1 MATHFHHK
9 PNLYS
14 SHVQLKVSALARSIE
29 YYTTIIGFKVLK
41 QTETEAYLTADG
53 QTSLV
58 SLVEVPNAAPLQPGF
73 TGLYHLALLLPSR
86 KDLGNIVQH
95 FVNLNVRLGAADHD
109 VSEALYLN
117 DPDGNGIEIYI
128 DRDESEWTWSEG
140 EQVHMVTEQ
149 LNFQPILA
157 AADGKWDGLPAGT
170 VMGHVHLSVA
180 SLDKSEHFYTNVLDY
195 KVVTRFGAQALFI
208 STGKYHH
215 HFGLNTWN
223 SNNGHAPTE
232 EMVGLK
238 SVTVVLKDAAYAE
251 TVKQSLR
258 DNDYVVE
265 QFVAAPQF
273 GGKQVFSTIDP
284 NGLRIVFTIE
294 GY

>member
-1 MATHFHHK
+1 MATHFHKK
-9 PNLYS
+9 PNLYPA
-14 SHVQLKVSALARSIE
+14 HVQLKVSDLVRSIE

-58 SLVEVPNAAPLQPGF
+58 SLVEVQNAQPLKQGF
-73 TGLYHLALLLPSR
+73 AGLYHLALLLPSR

-95 FVNLNVRLGAADHD
+95 FVNMNIRLGAADHD

-128 DRDESEWTWSEG
+128 DRHESEWTWNQDD
-140 EQVHMVTEQ
+140 QVHMVTEQ

-157 AADGKWDGLPAGT
+157 AADGNWNGLPADT
-170 VMGHVHLSVA
+170 VMGHVHLSVVN
-180 SLDKSEHFYTNVLDY
+180 LDKSEQFYTNVLDY
-195 KVVTRFGAQALFI
+195 NVVTRYGAQALFV

-223 SNNGHAPTE
+223 SNNGHAPTND
-232 EMVGLK
+232 MVGLK
-238 SVTVVLKDAAYAE
+238 SFTVVLKDAQYAE
-251 TVKQSLR
+251 EVKQSLTTNGFIV
-258 DNDYVVE
+258 DNFAE
-265 QFVAAPQF
+265 APAY
-273 GGKQVFSTIDP
+273 GGTQLFSTVDP
-284 NGLRIVFTIE
+284 NGLRIVFTLDGE
-294 GY
+294 

>member
-1 MATHFHHK
+1 MATHFHKK
-9 PNLYS
+9 PNLYT
-14 SHVQLKVSALARSIE
+14 SHVQLKVSNLARSIE
-29 YYTTIIGFKVLK
+29 YYTTIIGFKVLE
-41 QTETEAYLTADG
+41 QTDHTAYLTADG
-53 QTSLV
+53 TTSLV
-58 SLVEVPNAAPLQPGF
+58 SLVEVPNAQALRPGF

-128 DRDESEWTWSEG
+128 DRDESKWTWFEN

-157 AADGKWDGLPAGT
+157 EADGNWSGLPANT

-180 SLDKSEHFYTNVLDY
+180 NIEKSEQFYTKVLDY
-195 KVVTRFGAQALFI
+195 NVVTRYGAQALFV

-223 SNNGHAPTE
+223 SGNGPAPTD

-238 SVTVVLKDAAYAE
+238 SFTVVLKDLDYAE
-251 TVKQSLR
+251 TVKQSLLE
-258 DNDYVVE
+258 NGYLLE
-265 QFVAAPQF
+265 TFAHAPTY
-273 GGKQVFSTIDP
+273 GGQQLFSTLDP
-284 NGLRIVFTIE
+284 NGLRIIFTIDGE
-294 GY
+294 

>member
-1 MATHFHHK
+1 MATHFHKK
-9 PNLYS
+9 PNLYPA
-14 SHVQLKVSALARSIE
+14 HVQLKVSDLVRSIE
-29 YYTTIIGFKVLK
+29 YYTTFIGFKVLQ

-58 SLVEVPNAAPLQPGF
+58 SLVEVQNAQPLKQGF
-73 TGLYHLALLLPSR
+73 AGLYHLALLLPSR

-95 FVNLNVRLGAADHD
+95 FVNLNVRIGAADHD

-128 DRDESEWTWSEG
+128 DRHESEWTWNQD

-157 AADGKWDGLPAGT
+157 AADGNWNGLPADT
-170 VMGHVHLSVA
+170 VMGHVHLSVVN
-180 SLDKSEHFYTNVLDY
+180 LDKSEQFYTNVLDY
-195 KVVTRFGAQALFI
+195 NVVTRYGAQALFV

-223 SNNGHAPTE
+223 SNNGHAPTND
-232 EMVGLK
+232 MVGLK
-238 SVTVVLKDAAYAE
+238 SFTVVLKDAQYAE
-251 TVKQSLR
+251 EVKQSLTT
-258 DNDYVVE
+258 NGFIVE
-265 QFVAAPQF
+265 NFTEAPAY
-273 GGKQVFSTIDP
+273 GGTQLFSTVDP
-284 NGLRIVFTIE
+284 NGLRIIFTLDGE
-294 GY
+294 

>member
-14 SHVQLKVSALARSIE
+14 SHVQLKVSNLARSIE
-29 YYTTIIGFKVLK
+29 YYTTIIGFKVLD
-41 QTETEAYLTADG
+41 QTEKVAYLTADG
-53 QTSLV
+53 QKSLV
-58 SLVEVPNAAPLQPGF
+58 SLVEVSNATPLQPGF

-95 FVNLNVRLGAADHD
+95 FINLNVRLGAADHD

-128 DRDESEWTWSEG
+128 DRDESEWTWFEG

-180 SLDKSEHFYTNVLDY
+180 NLDKSEQFYTNVLDY

-223 SNNGHAPTE
+223 SNNGHTPTE

-238 SVTVVLKDAAYAE
+238 SFTVVLKDAAYAE
-251 TVKQSLR
+251 TVKQSLL
-258 DNDYVVE
+258 DNGYSVD
-265 QFVAAPQF
+265 QFEAAPKF
-273 GGKQVFSTIDP
+273 GGTQVFSTIDP

-294 GY
+294 DN

>member
-1 MATHFHHK
+1 MATHFHKK
-9 PNLYS
+9 PNLYPA
-14 SHVQLKVSALARSIE
+14 HVQLKVSNLVRSIE
-29 YYTTIIGFKVLK
+29 YYTTVIGFKVLQ

-58 SLVEVPNAAPLQPGF
+58 SLVEVQNAQPLKQGF
-73 TGLYHLALLLPSR
+73 AGLYHLALLLPSR

-95 FVNLNVRLGAADHD
+95 FVNMNIRLGAADHD

-128 DRDESEWTWSEG
+128 DRHESEWTWNQD

-157 AADGKWDGLPAGT
+157 AADGNWNGLPADT
-170 VMGHVHLSVA
+170 VMGHVHLSVVN
-180 SLDKSEHFYTNVLDY
+180 LDKSEQFYTNVLDY
-195 KVVTRFGAQALFI
+195 NVVTRYGAQALFV

-223 SNNGHAPTE
+223 SNNGHAPTID
-232 EMVGLK
+232 MVGLK
-238 SVTVVLKDAAYAE
+238 SFTVVLKDAEYAE
-251 TVKQSLR
+251 KVKQSLTT
-258 DNDYVVE
+258 NGFIVE
-265 QFVAAPQF
+265 NFAEAPAH
-273 GGKQVFSTIDP
+273 GGTQLFSTVDP
-284 NGLRIVFTIE
+284 NGLRIVFTLDGE
-294 GY
+294 

>member
-1 MATHFHHK
+1 MATHFHKK
-9 PNLYS
+9 PNLYPA
-14 SHVQLKVSALARSIE
+14 HVQLKVSDIVRSIE
-29 YYTTIIGFKVLK
+29 YYTTVIGFKVLQ

-58 SLVEVPNAAPLQPGF
+58 SLVEVQNAQPLKQGF
-73 TGLYHLALLLPSR
+73 AGLYHLALLLPSR

-95 FVNLNVRLGAADHD
+95 FVNLNVRIGAADHD

-128 DRDESEWTWSEG
+128 DRHESEWTWNQD

-157 AADGKWDGLPAGT
+157 AADGNWNGLPADT
-170 VMGHVHLSVA
+170 VMGHVHLSVVN
-180 SLDKSEHFYTNVLDY
+180 LDKSEQFYTNVLDY
-195 KVVTRFGAQALFI
+195 NVVTRYGAQALFV

-223 SNNGHAPTE
+223 SNNGHAPTND
-232 EMVGLK
+232 MVGLK
-238 SVTVVLKDAAYAE
+238 FFTVVLKDAQYAE
-251 TVKQSLR
+251 EVKQSLTT
-258 DNDYVVE
+258 NGFIIE
-265 QFVAAPQF
+265 NFTEAPAY
-273 GGKQVFSTIDP
+273 GGTQLFSTVDP
-284 NGLRIVFTIE
+284 NGLRIIFTLDGE
-294 GY
+294 

>member
-1 MATHFHHK
+1 MATHFHKK
-9 PNLYS
+9 PNLYPA
-14 SHVQLKVSALARSIE
+14 HVQLKVSDLVRSIE
-29 YYTTIIGFKVLK
+29 YYTTVIGFKVLQ

-58 SLVEVPNAAPLQPGF
+58 SLVEVQNAQPLKQGF
-73 TGLYHLALLLPSR
+73 AGLYHLALLLPSR

-95 FVNLNVRLGAADHD
+95 FVNLNVRIGAADHD

-128 DRDESEWTWSEG
+128 DRHESEWTWNQD

-157 AADGKWDGLPAGT
+157 AADGNWNGLPADT
-170 VMGHVHLSVA
+170 VMGHVHLSVVN
-180 SLDKSEHFYTNVLDY
+180 LDKSEQFYTNVLDY
-195 KVVTRFGAQALFI
+195 NVVTRYGAQALFV

-223 SNNGHAPTE
+223 SNNGHAPTND
-232 EMVGLK
+232 MVGLK
-238 SVTVVLKDAAYAE
+238 SFTVVLKNAQYAE
-251 TVKQSLR
+251 EVKQSLTT
-258 DNDYVVE
+258 NGFIVE
-265 QFVAAPQF
+265 NFAEAPAH
-273 GGKQVFSTIDP
+273 GGTQLFSTVDP
-284 NGLRIVFTIE
+284 NGLRIIFTLDGE
-294 GY
+294 

>member
-1 MATHFHHK
+1 MATHFHKK
-9 PNLYS
+9 PNLYPA
-14 SHVQLKVSALARSIE
+14 HVQLKVSDLVRSIE
-29 YYTTIIGFKVLK
+29 YYTTVIGFKVLQ

-58 SLVEVPNAAPLQPGF
+58 SLVEVQNAQPLKQGF
-73 TGLYHLALLLPSR
+73 AGLYHLALLLPSR

-95 FVNLNVRLGAADHD
+95 FINLNVRIGAADHD

-128 DRDESEWTWSEG
+128 DRHESEWTWNQD

-157 AADGKWDGLPAGT
+157 AADGNWNGLPADT
-170 VMGHVHLSVA
+170 VMGHVHLSVVN
-180 SLDKSEHFYTNVLDY
+180 LDKSEQFYTNVLDY
-195 KVVTRFGAQALFI
+195 NVVTRYGAQALFV

-223 SNNGHAPTE
+223 SNNGHAPTND
-232 EMVGLK
+232 MVGLK
-238 SVTVVLKDAAYAE
+238 SFTVVLKNAQYAE
-251 TVKQSLR
+251 EVKQSLTT
-258 DNDYVVE
+258 NGFIVE
-265 QFVAAPQF
+265 NFAEAPAH
-273 GGKQVFSTIDP
+273 GGTQLFSTVDP
-284 NGLRIVFTIE
+284 NGLRIIFTLDGE
-294 GY
+294 

>member
-1 MATHFHHK
+1 MATHFHKK
-9 PNLYS
+9 PNLYPA
-14 SHVQLKVSALARSIE
+14 HVQLKVSDLVRSIE
-29 YYTTIIGFKVLK
+29 YYTTVIGFKVLQ

-58 SLVEVPNAAPLQPGF
+58 SLVEVQNAQPLKQGF
-73 TGLYHLALLLPSR
+73 AGLYHLALLLPSR

-95 FVNLNVRLGAADHD
+95 FVNLNVRIGAADHD

-128 DRDESEWTWSEG
+128 DRHESEWTWNQD

-157 AADGKWDGLPAGT
+157 AADGNWNGLPADT
-170 VMGHVHLSVA
+170 VMGHVHLSVVN
-180 SLDKSEHFYTNVLDY
+180 LDKSEQFYTNVLDY
-195 KVVTRFGAQALFI
+195 NVVTRYGAQALFV

-223 SNNGHAPTE
+223 SNNGHAPTND
-232 EMVGLK
+232 MVGLK
-238 SVTVVLKDAAYAE
+238 SFTVVLKNAQYAE
-251 TVKQSLR
+251 EVKQSLTT
-258 DNDYVVE
+258 NGFIVE
-265 QFVAAPQF
+265 NFAEAPAH
-273 GGKQVFSTIDP
+273 GGTQLFSTVDP
-284 NGLRIVFTIE
+284 NGLRIVFTLDGE
-294 GY
+294 

>member
-1 MATHFHHK
+1 MATHFHKK
-9 PNLYS
+9 PNLYPA
-14 SHVQLKVSALARSIE
+14 HVQLKVSDLVRSIE
-29 YYTTIIGFKVLK
+29 YYTTVIGFKVLQ

-58 SLVEVPNAAPLQPGF
+58 SLVEVQNAQPLKQGF
-73 TGLYHLALLLPSR
+73 AGLYHLALLLPSR

-95 FVNLNVRLGAADHD
+95 FVNLNVHIGAADHD

-128 DRDESEWTWSEG
+128 DRHESEWTWNQD

-157 AADGKWDGLPAGT
+157 AADGNWNGLPADT
-170 VMGHVHLSVA
+170 VMGHVHLSVVN
-180 SLDKSEHFYTNVLDY
+180 LDKSEQFYTNVLDY
-195 KVVTRFGAQALFI
+195 NVVTRYGAQALFV

-223 SNNGHAPTE
+223 SNNGHAPTND
-232 EMVGLK
+232 MVGLK
-238 SVTVVLKDAAYAE
+238 SFTVVLKNAQYAE
-251 TVKQSLR
+251 EVKQSLTT
-258 DNDYVVE
+258 NGFIVE
-265 QFVAAPQF
+265 NFAEAPAH
-273 GGKQVFSTIDP
+273 GGTQLFSTVDP
-284 NGLRIVFTIE
+284 NGLRIVFTLDGE
-294 GY
+294 

>member
-1 MATHFHHK
+1 MATHFHKK
-9 PNLYS
+9 PNLYPA
-14 SHVQLKVSALARSIE
+14 HVQLKVSDLVRSIE
-29 YYTTIIGFKVLK
+29 YYTTVIGFKVLQ

-58 SLVEVPNAAPLQPGF
+58 SLVEVQNAQPLKQGF
-73 TGLYHLALLLPSR
+73 AGLYHLALLLPSR

-95 FVNLNVRLGAADHD
+95 FVNLNVRIGAADHD

-128 DRDESEWTWSEG
+128 DRHESEWTWNQD

-157 AADGKWDGLPAGT
+157 AADGNWNGLPADT
-170 VMGHVHLSVA
+170 VMGHVHLSVVN
-180 SLDKSEHFYTNVLDY
+180 LDKSEQFYTNVLDY
-195 KVVTRFGAQALFI
+195 NVVTRYGAQALFV

-223 SNNGHAPTE
+223 SNNGHAPTND
-232 EMVGLK
+232 MVGLK
-238 SVTVVLKDAAYAE
+238 SFTVVLKDAQYAE
-251 TVKQSLR
+251 EVKQSLTT
-258 DNDYVVE
+258 NGFIVE
-265 QFVAAPQF
+265 NFAEAPAH
-273 GGKQVFSTIDP
+273 GGTQLFSTVDP
-284 NGLRIVFTIE
+284 NGLRIVFTLDGE
-294 GY
+294 

>member
-1 MATHFHHK
+1 MATHFHKK
-9 PNLYS
+9 PNLYPA
-14 SHVQLKVSALARSIE
+14 HVQLKVSNLVRSIE
-29 YYTTIIGFKVLK
+29 YYTTIIGFKVLQ

-58 SLVEVPNAAPLQPGF
+58 SLVEVQNAQPLKQGF
-73 TGLYHLALLLPSR
+73 AGLYHLALLLPSR

-95 FVNLNVRLGAADHD
+95 FVNMNIRLGAADHD

-128 DRDESEWTWSEG
+128 DRHESEWTWNQD

-157 AADGKWDGLPAGT
+157 AADGNWNGLPADT
-170 VMGHVHLSVA
+170 VMGHVHLSVVN
-180 SLDKSEHFYTNVLDY
+180 LDKSEQFYTNVLDY
-195 KVVTRFGAQALFI
+195 NVVTRYGAQALFV

-223 SNNGHAPTE
+223 SNNGHAPTND
-232 EMVGLK
+232 MVGLK
-238 SVTVVLKDAAYAE
+238 SFTVVLKDAEYAE
-251 TVKQSLR
+251 EVKQSLT
-258 DNDYVVE
+258 NNGFIVE
-265 QFVAAPQF
+265 NFAEAPAH
-273 GGKQVFSTIDP
+273 GGTQLFSTVDP
-284 NGLRIVFTIE
+284 NGLRIVFTLDGE
-294 GY
+294 

>member
-1 MATHFHHK
+1 MATHFHKK
-9 PNLYS
+9 PNLYPA
-14 SHVQLKVSALARSIE
+14 HVQLKVSNLVRSIE
-29 YYTTIIGFKVLK
+29 YYTTVIGFKVLQ

-58 SLVEVPNAAPLQPGF
+58 SLVEVQNAQPLKQGF
-73 TGLYHLALLLPSR
+73 AGLYHLALLLPSR

-95 FVNLNVRLGAADHD
+95 FVNMNIRLGAADHD

-128 DRDESEWTWSEG
+128 DRHESEWTWNQD

-157 AADGKWDGLPAGT
+157 AADGNWIGLPADT
-170 VMGHVHLSVA
+170 VMGHVHLSVVN
-180 SLDKSEHFYTNVLDY
+180 LDKSEQFYTNVLDY
-195 KVVTRFGAQALFI
+195 NVVTRYGAQALFV

-223 SNNGHAPTE
+223 SNNGHAPTND
-232 EMVGLK
+232 MVGLK
-238 SVTVVLKDAAYAE
+238 SFTVVLKDAEYAE
-251 TVKQSLR
+251 EVKQSLTT
-258 DNDYVVE
+258 NGFIVE
-265 QFVAAPQF
+265 NFAEAPAH
-273 GGKQVFSTIDP
+273 GGTQLFSTVDP
-284 NGLRIVFTIE
+284 NGLRIVFTLDGE
-294 GY
+294 

>member
-1 MATHFHHK
+1 MATHFHKK
-9 PNLYS
+9 PNLYPA
-14 SHVQLKVSALARSIE
+14 HVQLKVSNLARSIE
-29 YYTTIIGFKVLK
+29 YYTTIIGFKVLQ

-58 SLVEVPNAAPLQPGF
+58 SLVEVKNAQPLKQGF
-73 TGLYHLALLLPSR
+73 AGLYHLALLLPSR

-95 FVNLNVRLGAADHD
+95 FVNMNIRLGAADHD

-128 DRDESEWTWSEG
+128 DRHESEWTWSQD

-149 LNFQPILA
+149 LNFQPIVA
-157 AADGKWDGLPAGT
+157 AADGNWNGLPADT
-170 VMGHVHLSVA
+170 VMGHVHLSVVN
-180 SLDKSEHFYTNVLDY
+180 LDKTEQFYTNVLDY
-195 KVVTRFGAQALFI
+195 NVVTRYGAQALFV

-232 EMVGLK
+232 DMVGLK
-238 SVTVVLKDAAYAE
+238 SFTVVLKDAEYAE
-251 TVKQSLR
+251 EVKQSLA
-258 DNDYVVE
+258 NNGFIVE
-265 QFVAAPQF
+265 NFAEAPAH
-273 GGKQVFSTIDP
+273 GGTQLFSTVDP
-284 NGLRIVFTIE
+284 NGLRIVFTLDGE
-294 GY
+294 

>member
-1 MATHFHHK
+1 MATHFHKK
-9 PNLYS
+9 PNLYPA
-14 SHVQLKVSALARSIE
+14 HVQLKVSDLVRSIE
-29 YYTTIIGFKVLK
+29 YYTTVIGFKVLQ

-58 SLVEVPNAAPLQPGF
+58 SLVEVQNAQPLKQGF
-73 TGLYHLALLLPSR
+73 AGIYHLALLLPSR

-95 FVNLNVRLGAADHD
+95 FVNLNVRIGAADHD

-128 DRDESEWTWSEG
+128 DRHESEWTWNQD

-157 AADGKWDGLPAGT
+157 AADGNWNGLPADT
-170 VMGHVHLSVA
+170 VMGHVHLSVVN
-180 SLDKSEHFYTNVLDY
+180 LDKSEQFYTNVLDY
-195 KVVTRFGAQALFI
+195 NVVTRYGAQALFV

-223 SNNGHAPTE
+223 SNNGHAPSND
-232 EMVGLK
+232 MVGLK
-238 SVTVVLKDAAYAE
+238 SFTVVLKDAQYAE
-251 TVKQSLR
+251 EVKQSLTT
-258 DNDYVVE
+258 NGFIVE
-265 QFVAAPQF
+265 NFAEAPAH
-273 GGKQVFSTIDP
+273 GGTQLFSTVDP
-284 NGLRIVFTIE
+284 NGLRIIFTLDGE
-294 GY
+294 

>member
-1 MATHFHHK
+1 MATHFHKK
-9 PNLYS
+9 PNLYPA
-14 SHVQLKVSALARSIE
+14 HVQLKVSDLVRSIE
-29 YYTTIIGFKVLK
+29 YYTTVIGFKVLQ

-58 SLVEVPNAAPLQPGF
+58 SLVEVQNAQPLKQGF
-73 TGLYHLALLLPSR
+73 AGLYHLALLLPSR

-95 FVNLNVRLGAADHD
+95 FVNLNVRIGAADHD

-128 DRDESEWTWSEG
+128 DRHESEWTWNQD

-157 AADGKWDGLPAGT
+157 AADGNWNGLPADT
-170 VMGHVHLSVA
+170 VMGHVHLSVVN
-180 SLDKSEHFYTNVLDY
+180 LDKSEQFYTNVLDY
-195 KVVTRFGAQALFI
+195 NVVTRYGAQALFV

-223 SNNGHAPTE
+223 SNNGHAPTND
-232 EMVGLK
+232 MVGLK
-238 SVTVVLKDAAYAE
+238 SFTVVLKNAQYAE
-251 TVKQSLR
+251 EVKQSLTT
-258 DNDYVVE
+258 NGFIVE
-265 QFVAAPQF
+265 NFAEAPAH
-273 GGKQVFSTIDP
+273 GGTQQFSTVDP
-284 NGLRIVFTIE
+284 NGLRIVFTLDGE
-294 GY
+294 